1 MTVAKNGSGLHAQS
15 NVESSNSSNEQ
26 RAKQGQQQ
34 RGGNSRS
41 SRAPV
46 SGSPPSAPRHRH
58 HQQQQQ
64 KQSRQLPIRSK
75 NIDLSQ
81 YLASLSLNNNT
92 MPSDSSTS
100 KAASTN
106 GSNTSSGDMKCAF
119 CENNRESREVYT
131 SHNLKDSLGKIVC
144 PILRN
149 FVCPKCGE
157 SGDYAHT
164 DKYCPVTQRKHKEN
178 KIRKFFSSTATSTSS
193 VAATS
198 SFHH

>member
-1 MTVAKNGSGLHAQS
+1 MADGETMTTMTVAKNGSGLHAQS
-15 NVESSNSSNEQ
+15 NVENNNSSNEQ

-34 RGGNSRS
+34 RGGNIRS
-41 SRAPV
+41 SRGPA

-58 HQQQQQ
+58 QQQQQQQQ

-119 CENNRESREVYT
+119 CENNRESREVG
-131 SHNLKDSLGKIVC
+131 H
-144 PILRN
+144 
-149 FVCPKCGE
+149 
-157 SGDYAHT
+157 
-164 DKYCPVTQRKHKEN
+164 
-178 KIRKFFSSTATSTSS
+178 
-193 VAATS
+193 
-198 SFHH
+198 